1 MNCVI
6 SAKRIFNGLSNLI
19 TRFLIVL
26 SLEHLKQN
34 YLKILLKILN
44 AIWGFLDPLSL
55 KQNYYKIY

>member
-6 SAKRIFNGLSNLI
+6 SAKGTLNGLSK

>member
-1 MNCVI
+1 MDYI
-6 SAKRIFNGLSNLI
+6 KPL

-26 SLEHLKQN
+26 FLEHLKQN
-34 YLKILLKILN
+34 YLKILLKTLN

>member
-1 MNCVI
+1 MDYQTFNE
-6 SAKRIFNGLSNLI
+6 IFN
-19 TRFLIVL
+19 RFVFV
-26 SLEHLKQN
+26 EHLKQN